1 MSTVPLACALSSPEL
16 QQRKTGLLASVRLRA
31 ARATAQPNGLELSFV
46 HEEALLADLLELIR
60 LEAQCCPFLRFEL
73 RVGPRPEPH
82 RLVVTG
88 PAGTAAFLEGLGWHP
103 DPASSAD
110 KN

>member
-1 MSTVPLACALSSPEL
+1 MSDIPLACALSDPEL
-16 QQRKTGLLASVRLRA
+16 QRRKSGLLASVRQRA
-31 ARATAQPNGLELSFV
+31 ERATAQPNGLELTFGDDES
-46 HEEALLADLLELIR
+46 LLADLLELIR

-88 PAGTAAFLEGLGWHP
+88 PPGTTDFLDGLGWHP
-103 DPASSAD
+103 DNASSAD
-110 KN
+110 RS